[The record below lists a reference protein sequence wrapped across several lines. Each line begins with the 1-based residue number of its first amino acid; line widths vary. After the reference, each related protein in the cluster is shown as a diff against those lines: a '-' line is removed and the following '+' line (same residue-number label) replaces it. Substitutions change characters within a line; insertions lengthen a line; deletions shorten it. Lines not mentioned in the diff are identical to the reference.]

1 VELLV
6 KVLFVTKK
14 PIQQFRDAVYQ
25 SLLKR
30 PDAVLDL
37 IDALTVAGHV
47 ESPVTLSEQAPFRR
61 KFSMVYDILSHA
73 VIDLDALWHTLLT
86 YQPADSETIA
96 GYEVYGLDATKD
108 ERPEAETLPERVSL
122 KSRKDEPLVYGHKYS
137 WLVRLVRWGTSWVA
151 PSDMIRID
159 PELSD
164 SQVGSQQVKE
174 LAVRHPKPKV
184 VVEDSLY
191 GNHIFLGIF
200 LLIQNTFALVRMRMT
215 NVLYERPAPR
225 EVGKKGAPK
234 KHGARFKLSNP
245 SRAADGEE
253 TFLLGSQTVRIQA
266 WKGLHLK
273 KLPELVV
280 MLLRVEFR
288 KPDGKP
294 CYKQPMW
301 LLWTGPMDV
310 PLPELC
316 KMYLWRFAIEH
327 MFRFLK
333 QNLGLNTSRS
343 NDLVATE
350 QWMWMCTLAYWQ
362 LLLMRDL
369 VEDTRPAWHPRF
381 RNGKPKELTP
391 GQVQRAALRYLLQLG
406 TPAKAPKLAGKG
418 YGRSKGY
425 RPVPRVRYPV
435 VKKAKTGQNQA
446 LASP

>member
-14 PIQQFRDAVYQ
+14 PIQQFRNAVYQ

-47 ESPVTLSEQAPFRR
+47 ESPVTLSEQTPFRR

-73 VIDLDALWHTLLT
+73 VIDLDALLHTLLT
-86 YQPADSETIA
+86 FQPADSETIA
-96 GYEVYGLDATKD
+96 GYEVYALDATKD

-122 KSRKDEPLVYGHKYS
+122 KSQKDEPLVYGHKYS
-137 WLVRLVRWGTSWVA
+137 WLVRLVRRGSSWVA
-151 PSDMIRID
+151 PADMIRID

-174 LAVRHPKPKV
+174 LAVRNPKPKV

-191 GNHIFLGIF
+191 GNHIFLAVF
-200 LLIQNTFALVRMRMT
+200 LLIQNTFALVRMRSN
-215 NVLYERPAPR
+215 NVLYEQPTPR
-225 EVGKKGAPK
+225 KPGARGAPK
-234 KHGARFKLSNP
+234 KHGNRFKLSSP

-294 CYKQPMW
+294 RYKQPMW
-301 LLWTGPMDV
+301 LLWTGPTGV

-343 NDLVATE
+343 NDLDATE

-369 VEDTRPAWHPRF
+369 VEDACPAWYPRF
-381 RNGKPKELTP
+381 RNGKQKELTP
-391 GQVQRAALRYLLQLG
+391 GQVQRAALRYLSHLG

-425 RPVPRVRYPV
+425 RPAPRVRYPV
-435 VKKAKTGQNQA
+435 IQKAKTGQKQA